1 LITSFFWKL
10 PASGDAGY
18 ICDKFPGESFKL
30 ENILEIS
37 TLDKII
43 RWLVIL
49 AIPVLLTV
57 GTVRFLI
64 SWDNPSY
71 PEFEYGRIA
80 PDLFGFSDEERLQ
93 LAMDT
98 MAYLRRSEPASEVI
112 YMLEDLRIPGTDQPL
127 YNEAEIGHMIDVKV
141 VADAFKP
148 AFWISGIIVA
158 GGLIYLL
165 AREQTRYFG
174 AKTMMFGGLFTVALV
189 LVVMIF
195 MFLAWNLAFTVFH
208 NIFFD
213 AGTWQFSYTDS
224 LIRLFPEQFWFDF
237 GTIWTVSILVG
248 GGLIALV
255 GYLLSR
261 VWA

>member
-1 LITSFFWKL
+1 MEITTF
-10 PASGDAGY
+10 
-18 ICDKFPGESFKL
+18 DKFV
-30 ENILEIS
+30 
-37 TLDKII
+37 

-49 AIPVLLTV
+49 ATPVLLTV

-64 SWDNPSY
+64 AWDNPSY

-80 PDLFGFSDEERLQ
+80 PDAYGFSDEDRLE
-93 LAMDT
+93 LALAT
-98 MAYLRRSEPASEVI
+98 LAYMRQSEPAQDVI

-127 YNEAEIGHMIDVKV
+127 YNESEIGHMIDVKV
-141 VADAFKP
+141 VADAFRP
-148 AFWISGIIVA
+148 ALWISALLVV
-158 GGLIYLL
+158 GGLIYLF
-165 AREQTRYFG
+165 AREQTRPFG
-174 AKTMMFGGLFTVALV
+174 AKTMMYSGLLTIGLV
-189 LVVMIF
+189 ILVMLF

-213 AGTWQFSYTDS
+213 PGTWQFRYTDS

-248 GGLIALV
+248 GALMAIA

-261 VWA
+261 LWS

>member
-1 LITSFFWKL
+1 
-10 PASGDAGY
+10 
-18 ICDKFPGESFKL
+18 
-30 ENILEIS
+30 LEIS

-49 AIPVLLTV
+49 ATPVLLTV

-71 PEFEYGRIA
+71 PAFEYGRIE
-80 PDLFGFSDEERLQ
+80 PDAFGFSDQERLE
-93 LAMDT
+93 LAEAT
-98 MAYLRRSEPASEVI
+98 LAYLRQPEPAPEVI

-127 YNEAEIGHMIDVKV
+127 YNTSEIGHMIDVKV

-148 AFWISGIIVA
+148 ALWISAIIFI
-158 GGLIYLL
+158 GGFLYLMV
-165 AREQTRYFG
+165 REPTRYFG
-174 AKTMMFGGLFTVALV
+174 AKTMEYGGLLTVSLV
-189 LVVMIF
+189 LFVMAF

-213 AGTWQFSYTDS
+213 PGTWQFLYTDS

-237 GTIWTVSILVG
+237 GTIWTVSILAG
-248 GGLIALV
+248 GGLLAIV
-255 GYLLSR
+255 GYILSK
-261 VWA
+261 VWS

>member
-1 LITSFFWKL
+1 
-10 PASGDAGY
+10 
-18 ICDKFPGESFKL
+18 L
-30 ENILEIS
+30 EIVLEIS

-43 RWLVIL
+43 RFLVIL
-49 AIPVLLTV
+49 AMPVLLTV

-64 SWDNPSY
+64 SWDYPSY

-80 PDLFGFSDEERLQ
+80 PDRFGFSDEERLQ

-98 MAYLRRSEPASEVI
+98 MAYLRRSEPAPDVI
-112 YMLEDLRIPGTDQPL
+112 YMLEDLRIPGTEEPL
-127 YNEAEIGHMIDVKV
+127 YNEAEIGHMLDVKV

-148 AFWISGIIVA
+148 ALWLSATIFV
-158 GGLIYLL
+158 GGLIYLF
-165 AREQTRYFG
+165 ARQQTRYFG
-174 AKTMMFGGLFTVALV
+174 AKTMMYGGLVTIALV

-213 AGTWQFSYTDS
+213 AGTWQFFYTDS

-237 GTIWTVSILVG
+237 GTIWTGAILVG
-248 GGLIALV
+248 GGLTALI

-261 VWA
+261 VWS